1 MRKRMPDAEKEYT
14 TLTRLALI
22 SRRAKE
28 ELRCQFTSLAH
39 FLNEGFLQDC
49 YFGLGKDRPSGVDGI
64 SWKKYGEHLEENLKD
79 LVKRMKA
86 KRYKPQ
92 PARRIYISKDEHS
105 KRPLGLPALEDKIVQ
120 KGVPGFWRRSTRR
133 IFWTVRMVF
142 GRRGTPTKP
151 SMQWTRRS

>member
-1 MRKRMPDAEKEYT
+1 MPDAEKEYT

-49 YFGLGKDRPSGVDGI
+49 YFGLGRDRPSGVDGI

-86 KRYKPQ
+86 KRY
-92 PARRIYISKDEHS
+92 RTTFLNIDIFNMFNNVFFNILIYNK
-105 KRPLGLPALEDKIVQ
+105 L
-120 KGVPGFWRRSTRR
+120 
-133 IFWTVRMVF
+133 
-142 GRRGTPTKP
+142 
-151 SMQWTRRS
+151 